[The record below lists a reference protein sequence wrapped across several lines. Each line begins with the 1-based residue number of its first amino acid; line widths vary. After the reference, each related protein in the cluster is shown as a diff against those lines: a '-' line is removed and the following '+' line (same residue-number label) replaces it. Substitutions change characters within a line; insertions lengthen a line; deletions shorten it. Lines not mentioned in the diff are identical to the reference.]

1 MDQFLSVSSRLFG
14 IAAILS
20 LAYPLIRCWRRQR
33 RASLRHAVLW
43 FAAAWLG
50 WFMAFLI
57 PSFELP
63 PAPWRYL
70 ALCLTAGAL
79 VAVLGARQPGMGAW
93 NFVVAGLLAIL
104 SLPLVEQ
111 PWSSPQWRLDE
122 PRTLFLAGILAV
134 GIVNYL
140 PTRWV
145 LVAAAGGLWAGTE
158 LWHLVQAPEAGPSI
172 VMAILFAAL
181 VWSACDRKPEAAGE
195 FDALWLAFRD
205 SYGLVWGLRVEEQ
218 FNHAAQHARLPVR
231 LKWNGMV
238 TLTDA
243 AIDEH
248 VRQEALRTLEAVL
261 KRFVTSSAG

>member
-50 WFMAFLI
+50 WFTAFLI

-70 ALCLTAGAL
+70 ALCLTACAL

-111 PWSSPQWRLDE
+111 PWSSPQCHLDE

-134 GIVNYL
+134 GILNYL

-145 LVAAAGGLWAGTE
+145 LVSAAGGLWAGTE
-158 LWHLVQAPEAGPSI
+158 LWRLVQAPEAGPSI

-218 FNHAAQHARLPVR
+218 FNHAAQHAGLPVR
-231 LKWNGMV
+231 LKWNGVV
-238 TLTDA
+238 TVANA

-261 KRFVTSSAG
+261 KRFVGEGKV